1 MDYPE
6 ENYNDGVNN
15 INNDLYTENIKLKE
29 IISSKNKLIKE
40 FQEVIQLSTIKIKQ
54 MQKINEMLTN
64 KQSNKLD
71 ENELL
76 ESLNEI
82 KQEVEEIENNYENKL
97 KDTNIIIDQLQKDVE
112 QLRKDKNDLMNMFND
127 YNDKNEKEK
136 QALYNTIKSLRKQI
150 FFLTNSHNE
159 NNIQYFEGE
168 NTYI

>member
-1 MDYPE
+1 
-6 ENYNDGVNN
+6 
-15 INNDLYTENIKLKE
+15 
-29 IISSKNKLIKE
+29 
-40 FQEVIQLSTIKIKQ
+40 
-54 MQKINEMLTN
+54 MLTN

-97 KDTNIIIDQLQKDVE
+97 KDTNIVIDQLQKDVE

-150 FFLTNSHNE
+150 SFLTNSHNN